1 MEGLPPPSKAPPFPI
16 VTADQRSVLG
26 VAIAFSI
33 IPTLGVSLR
42 ILARHVARRS
52 LDASDYCIIVAC
64 IFAVALES
72 VSITGVIQCG
82 IGYGHTIQVIQEY
95 GPEPVTK
102 LLKLLIPLQF
112 LWVLSLSF
120 CKVSILLLYSRVFPV
135 APVIWIGR
143 GTMVFIAAWAI
154 ATIVAGCTIC
164 RPFAFNWDQSIPGG
178 KCGDQVLSFTITGV
192 FNLVTDVLV
201 LCLPL
206 PYLAKLQMQLYKK
219 VVLIGVFSI
228 GLLTCVV
235 SAVRIHA
242 LSSMDFEDITFS
254 IPPANIFSGL
264 EPSVAV
270 TLSCIPLLRPLLN
283 RSQYGSDGTPG
294 YRATNTTGASKSS
307 GPSDGGGFEQ
317 LNDDSSQYQLRPAA
331 GKHFAAV
338 STAKKPAS
346 SRRDS
351 SDLESSEAVGITVQE
366 QWHVGTER

>member
-26 VAIAFSI
+26 VAIAFAI
-33 IPTLGVSLR
+33 IPALAVMLR
-42 ILARHVARRS
+42 MLARHVANRS

-82 IGYGHTIQVIQEY
+82 IGYGHTVQVIQEY
-95 GPEPVTK
+95 GLEPITK

-120 CKVSILLLYSRVFPV
+120 CKVSILMLYAKVFPV
-135 APVIWIGR
+135 ATVIWVGR
-143 GTMVFIAAWAI
+143 GAMVFIAAWAI
-154 ATIVAGCTIC
+154 ATIVAGCVIC
-164 RPFAFNWDQSIPGG
+164 RPFAFNWDQTIPGG

-192 FNLVTDVLV
+192 FNLVTDILV

-219 VVLIGVFSI
+219 LVLIGVFSI

-235 SAVRIHA
+235 SAVRIHT
-242 LSSMDFEDITFS
+242 LSSMDFADITYS

-270 TLSCIPLLRPLLN
+270 TLSCIPLLRPLL
-283 RSQYGSDGTPG
+283 RRPKYGSGS
-294 YRATNTTGASKSS
+294 NTSYPANSTGASKNN
-307 GPSDGGGFEQ
+307 GPGGGGGFEQ
-317 LNDDSSQYQLRPAA
+317 LNDNSSQYQLRPVA

-338 STAKKPAS
+338 SSSKTPAS
-346 SRRDS
+346 SGHDS
-351 SDLESSEAVGITVQE
+351 SDLESNEVGGITVHE
-366 QWHVGTER
+366 HWHVATER